1 PRRSEREIDR
11 QINGKLTLT
20 HPAPK
25 PKQHTLEYIPRWIR
39 AVSACLRTPDS
50 QHENSESLALIDS
63 IN

>member
-25 PKQHTLEYIPRWIR
+25 PKQHTLEQILI
-39 AVSACLRTPDS
+39 SRTPKFADS
-50 QHENSESLALIDS
+50 LGLL
-63 IN
+63 